1 MKELQDKELDELL
14 TAQRVSAPDDL
25 VDRVMA
31 GLPDAPT
38 PSWGDRLRALWPDQG
53 QWVLPA
59 AIGAAAAVLLFAGIL
74 RFAGAPDPNALTVTF
89 RLHAPDAQSVA
100 LAGSFNGWQP
110 DELTLTGPDATGHW
124 SATVELPAG
133 QHEYMF
139 LVDGDEW
146 RSDPTAPF
154 FRPDGFGRN
163 NAVIEVDGV

>member
-1 MKELQDKELDELL
+1 MKEMQDDELNAL
-14 TAQRVSAPDDL
+14 LSAQRVSAPDDL

-31 GLPDAPT
+31 GVPDAPA
-38 PSWGDRLRALWPDQG
+38 PSWGDRLRVLWPAQG

-59 AIGAAAAVLLFAGIL
+59 ALGAAAALLLFAGIL
-74 RFAGAPDPNALTVTF
+74 RLGGGIDADALTVTF
-89 RLHAPDAQSVA
+89 RLHAPDAESVA
-100 LAGSFNGWQP
+100 LAGSFNNWQP
-110 DELTLTGPDATGHW
+110 DELILSGPDATGHW

-139 LVDGDEW
+139 LVDGNEW

-163 NAVIEVDGV
+163 NAVIEVEGV